1 MQLVTEKQVMSEA
14 TPTESGVEPLP
25 GFWSVAHIF
34 SIIGTFNFWLLQLQT
49 DFSEMYSYVLI
60 RLPAIYRH

>member
-1 MQLVTEKQVMSEA
+1 MSGAAAQLRIRYTPHMQLVTETQVMSEA

-34 SIIGTFNFWLLQLQT
+34 SIIGTFNFLVASAA
-49 DFSEMYSYVLI
+49 D
-60 RLPAIYRH
+60 RL